1 VRLCTHVIAS
11 LRRNLWIWPSACIRE
26 VSSSKRQSQSK
37 LRAPCLP
44 SGDSLLGRAVARCC
58 PSGSSSALC
67 YCLQRRPRLR
77 PYRCVDCYYS
87 TESLRPTA
95 GCLAGRHSQRS
106 GLTAHITSRIGGK
119 DVSPVEISKSRA
131 SEVAN
136 QSQPAA
142 GEGGERELE
151 LASDAVSILEFV
163 PTLAAWFLALRRS
176 TIRLA
181 LQLPLT
187 LASSVVSHIVPPKK
201 NQSSPVLVS
210 ATPTTASDD
219 SRGWLTDRVTA
230 PPPRAAAAAST
241 KSRHPGV

>member
-210 ATPTTASDD
+210 AAPTTASDD